1 MIKKIAGCIISII
14 LFSHALGITAENIGG
29 AREFIDNFL
38 KSEFNGGQDN
48 RVDNAVYSPERKK
61 LIKEMYGPLKGEIF
75 FWESEKLCVVDNYK
89 IKDIM
94 INQSK
99 AFVDVKF
106 EEFACTG
113 NKGYGRSPLIKTI
126 KESVVTYSLENK
138 NGRWLVIDPPIPRIS
153 KKALVDYNIQQIKLM
168 SDWIMEKGS
177 KAQKEFYHN
186 LISTN
191 EMLNPKP
198 GESESAKTT
207 ENKGG
212 E

>member
-1 MIKKIAGCIISII
+1 
-14 LFSHALGITAENIGG
+14 
-29 AREFIDNFL
+29 
-38 KSEFNGGQDN
+38 
-48 RVDNAVYSPERKK
+48 
-61 LIKEMYGPLKGEIF
+61 MYGPLKGEIF
-75 FWESEKLCVVDNYK
+75 FWDSERLSVVDSFEVTNIK
-89 IKDIM
+89 I
-94 INQSK
+94 NNSK
-99 AFVDVKF
+99 ATVNVKF

-177 KAQKEFYHN
+177 KFQKEFYHN

-191 EMLNPKP
+191 DMLKSETSRD
-198 GESESAKTT
+198 GQAESTPVKE
-207 ENKGG
+207 
-212 E
+212 